1 MIDYLIPIRLT
12 RRDIRVGTAAD
23 SRLAVTECSSASG
36 ETAAAARNL
45 SCFYEH
51 EGMLDNSDLAS
62 RATMLDANNNLA
74 AQLGDGKET
83 NGTTNRPYYQTN
95 PALFAAPHFLS
106 ADSNENFCV
115 VGWIPAGRPRNF
127 KYMPA

>member
-23 SRLAVTECSSASG
+23 PGLAVTWCNSASR
-36 ETAAAARNL
+36 ETAAARNV

-51 EGMLDNSDLAS
+51 KSLLDISDLAS
-62 RATMLDANNNLA
+62 RATMLDADNNLA

-106 ADSNENFCV
+106 VDSEENFCV
-115 VGWIPAGRPRNF
+115 AEWIPAGRPRNF
-127 KYMPA
+127 K